1 MTIGKILVSGCENSP
16 FATTMKTG
24 EQIFVK
30 EIEPSAFDKGNG
42 EFKCNALGKAIL
54 QMRKEGC
61 ARFVGIKRVPRH

>member
-16 FATTMKTG
+16 FATTTKAS

-42 EFKCNALGKAIL
+42 EFKPNALGKAIL
-54 QMRKEGC
+54 QMKKEGC
-61 ARFVGIKRVPRH
+61 ARFVGIKRMPRH